1 MLIILSVLPYGLF
14 PDVSAVFARLE
25 EMESV
30 NAGLQRQLEAL
41 QQQLDEL
48 SSSSESPDLP
58 HTFVQTE
65 VTGEN
70 VSMTSYRSVNG
81 TTSSI
86 TESGLHRNKT
96 SQHVADIVVPVVPGV
111 NERAL
116 LEGDNP
122 TEQGKAHSNESSS
135 KQTTDNRMSSPVEAT
150 KYCFDLSNFYLR
162 VLSKKLRHGSQSVFF
177 KF

>member
-1 MLIILSVLPYGLF
+1 
-14 PDVSAVFARLE
+14 VSAVFARLE

-48 SSSSESPDLP
+48 SSSSESPDLQ

-70 VSMTSYRSVNG
+70 ASMTSYRSVNG

-96 SQHVADIVVPVVPGV
+96 SQHAADIGVPVVPGV

-122 TEQGKAHSNESSS
+122 TELG
-135 KQTTDNRMSSPVEAT
+135 
-150 KYCFDLSNFYLR
+150 
-162 VLSKKLRHGSQSVFF
+162 
-177 KF
+177 